1 MEEVVVSRWETA
13 DTIAL
18 TVAQF
23 SVHLAFGRAEALQR
37 LLPASAALR
46 SGMHAEE
53 IRFQRSHIIILIRNY
68 TEHVSGKL
76 FFMAIEEKKS
86 SQEPEDI
93 LEGVDKQVKPSLAT
107 KGKLSARSNTAPVVM
122 AKSSPGIIMGNHRF
136 GFVVGGVVALLV
148 LVGVA
153 GYLFFGKGDQG
164 GLANQTA
171 NSNMSEANANQSGNN
186 SNTSVAASNS
196 NTAAPQGTASDTDGD
211 GLSNTEESKAGT
223 NPKLPDTD
231 GDGLSDREE
240 VEVWKTNP
248 LNADTDKD
256 GFKDGE
262 EIQKGFD
269 PKVAGGKL
277 LDLQK
282 AIQQLN
288 ANK

>member
-1 MEEVVVSRWETA
+1 
-13 DTIAL
+13 
-18 TVAQF
+18 
-23 SVHLAFGRAEALQR
+23 
-37 LLPASAALR
+37 
-46 SGMHAEE
+46 
-53 IRFQRSHIIILIRNY
+53 
-68 TEHVSGKL
+68 
-76 FFMAIEEKKS
+76 MAIEEKKPS
-86 SQEPEDI
+86 IEPEDI
-93 LEGVDKQVKPSLAT
+93 LEDVDKQTKQSLST
-107 KGKLSARSNTAPVVM
+107 KRKTPARLSAGEENIRQI
-122 AKSSPGIIMGNHRF
+122 SSGARLGNHRL
-136 GFVVGGVVALLV
+136 GFVFGGIVVLLV
-148 LVGVA
+148 LVGTA
-153 GYLFFGKGDQG
+153 GYLYFGKGDQEG
-164 GLANQTA
+164 AANKSA
-171 NSNMSEANANQSGNN
+171 N
-186 SNTSVAASNS
+186 SNTSQTNTNQNGNTNAASDSSNS
-196 NTAAPQGTASDTDGD
+196 NTAAPQGNASDTDGD
-211 GLSNTEESKAGT
+211 GLSNAEESKAGT